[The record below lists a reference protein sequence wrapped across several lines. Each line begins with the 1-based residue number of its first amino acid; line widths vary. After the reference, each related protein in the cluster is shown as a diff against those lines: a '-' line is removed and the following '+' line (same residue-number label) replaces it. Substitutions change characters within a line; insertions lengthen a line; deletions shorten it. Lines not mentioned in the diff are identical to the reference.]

1 MQVLQMGNA
10 SMTGEWMGVRS
21 VATNTEDN
29 ERRGSVFRSMI
40 AAAQVEKWSSTSRP
54 ILCIPLFMHERKGL
68 KNNRPPLFMHWKN
81 NRPPLFMHERKEC
94 VLWWKNNRRRPG
106 VNTNPT
112 ACFDLVP
119 C

>member
-68 KNNRPPLFMHWKN
+68 VWWKNNRPPLFMHGRKRVCRLWWKN
-81 NRPPLFMHERKEC
+81 NRPPLFMHERKRVC
-94 VLWWKNNRRRPG
+94 SL
-106 VNTNPT
+106 
-112 ACFDLVP
+112 
-119 C
+119 